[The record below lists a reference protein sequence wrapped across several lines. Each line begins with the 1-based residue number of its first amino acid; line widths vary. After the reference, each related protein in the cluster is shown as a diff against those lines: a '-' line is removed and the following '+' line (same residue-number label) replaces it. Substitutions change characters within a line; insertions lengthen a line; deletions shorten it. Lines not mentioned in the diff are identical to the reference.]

1 MKVLG
6 KPNRQDQKQWALEEE
21 LNEDVNAKLERMLG
35 DAPQPQLSP
44 EQEKEPKHRIV
55 APKFSVLK
63 ARALSPSSNSM
74 NMS

>member
-1 MKVLG
+1 MKILG
-6 KPNRQDQKQWALEEE
+6 NPDGQDDHQWNMEDE

-35 DAPQPQLSP
+35 DAPQLQLTP

-63 ARALSPSSNSM
+63 ARALSPSPNSM

>member
-6 KPNRQDQKQWALEEE
+6 KPDGQDDHQWNMEDE
-21 LNEDVNAKLERMLG
+21 LNEDINAKLERMLG
-35 DAPQPQLSP
+35 DAPLPQLTP

-55 APKFSVLK
+55 SPKFSVLK